1 MAAIRRGEMVIV
13 VDDEDR
19 ENEGDLVL
27 AAEKVTPEKINFM
40 AKHARGLICVPMT
53 EERLQELGLTLMV
66 PSDPHENGCAFTVSV
81 DAKLGISTGISAHDR
96 AHTIKTLI
104 DPATK
109 PEDLVK
115 PGHVF
120 PLRARPGGVLQR
132 AGHTEASVDL
142 VRLAGLYPAAVICE
156 IMNEDGTMARLPE
169 LQEFAERFG
178 LVIISIAD
186 LIKYRL
192 QRETLVERVA
202 AARLPTRFGEFEIH
216 AYRSRIDGKEH
227 IALVKG
233 EVAGRENVLVRV
245 HSECLT
251 GDVFGSL
258 KCDCGEQVEVALRRI
273 QEEGLGVFLYLR
285 QEGRGIGLGN
295 KIKAYHLQDEGLDTV
310 EANHRLGFPA
320 DLREYGLG
328 AQILRDLGLTTI
340 RILTNNPKK
349 IVGLESYGLRIV
361 DQIPLTVPPNEH
373 NYRYLRAK
381 YEKLGH
387 KLEDLF
393 RPEPASN
400 VNANANV
407 NANINVNANAEPAD
421 PLPVDADGH
430 HDGAND

>member
-1 MAAIRRGEMVIV
+1 MPLNTVEEAIAAIRRGEMVIV

-40 AKHARGLICVPMT
+40 AKHARGLICVPMA
-53 EERLQELGLTLMV
+53 EERLEELGLRLMV
-66 PSDPHENGCAFTVSV
+66 PSDPHENSCAFTVSV
-81 DAKLGISTGISAHDR
+81 DARRGISTGISAHDR

-142 VRLAGLYPAAVICE
+142 VRMAGLYPAAVICE
-156 IMNEDGTMARLPE
+156 IMNEDGTMARLPQ
-169 LQEFAERFG
+169 LQGFAERFG

-186 LIKYRL
+186 LIRYRL
-192 QRETLVERVA
+192 QRETLVERIA
-202 AARLPTRFGEFEIH
+202 AARLPTRYGEFEIH

-258 KCDCGEQVEVALRRI
+258 KCDCGEQVEAALRRI
-273 QEEGLGVFLYLR
+273 HEEGLGVFLYLR

-361 DQIPLTVPPNEH
+361 DQVPLAVRPNEH
-373 NYRYLRAK
+373 NYHYLKAK

-393 RPEPASN
+393 RPE
-400 VNANANV
+400 
-407 NANINVNANAEPAD
+407 EPE
-421 PLPVDADGH
+421 PLPVDGRDES
-430 HDGAND
+430 ND